1 MIGVLRSDL
10 LKLRRS
16 LVLLIVA
23 VSPVMIFLLGVL
35 VVISGNASGE
45 WTTTALSGMAVW
57 AYFLLPMTVTGL
69 TALIAQLEHGT
80 NTWSHIL
87 TTGVPRWQVFASKA
101 LLTIALMAMISAL
114 VWAAIFAAGHL
125 GSTLSRANALNGAP
139 PYLAGAR
146 LLVMLWLAS
155 FLVAAIQLAI
165 ALRFASFALPV
176 SVGIGGTFV
185 AVAATA
191 SRWGLVFPWL
201 LPVNVLA
208 PDAERSGI
216 AIAVGAI
223 GGIIAFLVM
232 TLWLSRKDWG

>member
-1 MIGVLRSDL
+1 MIGVLRSDF

-35 VVISGNASGE
+35 VMISGNASGE

-57 AYFLLPMTVTGL
+57 AYFLLPMTATGL

-101 LLTIALMAMISAL
+101 LLTIALMAFVSAL

-125 GSTLSRANALNGAP
+125 GGALAPANALAGAP
-139 PYLAGAR
+139 PYFAGAR
-146 LLVMLWLAS
+146 LLALMWLAS
-155 FLVAAIQLAI
+155 FLVTAIQLAI

-208 PDAERSGI
+208 TDAARSELAI
-216 AIAVGAI
+216 AIGAI
-223 GGIIAFLVM
+223 GGLTAFAAM
-232 TLWLSRKDWG
+232 ILWLSRKDWS